1 MKKNQIQTSIIITTF
16 NREKNIFELIGLLN
30 KQLNIL
36 KKTIE
41 IVICDSNSKKRLSIL
56 TYIKQF
62 HSLKI
67 IYYNCKINHQAFKR
81 NYGIKN
87 SVGKYKILIDDD
99 CFPDNNFLKDFI
111 KILQLNRKRSL
122 YCGLVKYVQ
131 FKENERLIK
140 YRQSRVY
147 YLNKKENVPNKNFLT
162 MNMGLNSCVL
172 PKVNIIFNNKFRN
185 YGFEDFEFAYR
196 FKKNYYKLLQIKSL
210 VYHRDNRNFDDFLK
224 KYNFLGC
231 YGIIDIIQINLMAAK
246 ELIYYKIEKNIMINF
261 FLKIPCARL
270 FLHWIERF
278 ISFIER
284 KTSFYFPLLYNIG
297 IATAYLKGVALRK
310 YYREKKIFN
319 SRYEWYK

>member
-41 IVICDSNSKKRLSIL
+41 IIICDSNSKKRLSIL
-56 TYIKQF
+56 SYIKQF
-62 HSLKI
+62 HGLKI

-87 SVGKYKILIDDD
+87 SAGKYKILIDDD

-131 FKENERLIK
+131 FQENARLIK

-147 YLNKKENVPNKNFLT
+147 YLNKKENVPHKNFLT

-172 PKVNIIFNNKFRN
+172 PKIKIIFNNKFRN

-231 YGIIDIIQINLMAAK
+231 YGIIDIIQINLIAAK
-246 ELIYYKIEKNIMINF
+246 DLIYYKIEINFIINF
-261 FLKIPCARL
+261 FLKIPFARH

-278 ISFIER
+278 VSFIER

-297 IATAYLKGVALRK
+297 IAIAYLKGVTLRS

-319 SRYEWYK
+319 LRYEWYK

>member
-1 MKKNQIQTSIIITTF
+1 LKKNQIQTSIIITTF

-41 IVICDSNSKKRLSIL
+41 IIICDSNSKKRLSIL
-56 TYIKQF
+56 SYIKQF
-62 HSLKI
+62 HGLKI

-87 SVGKYKILIDDD
+87 SAGKYKILIDDD

-131 FKENERLIK
+131 FQENARLIK

-147 YLNKKENVPNKNFLT
+147 YLNKKENVPHKNFLT

-172 PKVNIIFNNKFRN
+172 PKIKIIFNNKFRN

-231 YGIIDIIQINLMAAK
+231 YGIIDIIQINLIAAK
-246 ELIYYKIEKNIMINF
+246 DLIYYKIEINFIINF
-261 FLKIPCARL
+261 FLKIPFARH

-278 ISFIER
+278 VSFIER

-297 IATAYLKGVALRK
+297 IAIAYLKGVTLRS

-319 SRYEWYK
+319 LRYEWYK

>member
-41 IVICDSNSKKRLSIL
+41 IIICDSNSKKRLSIL
-56 TYIKQF
+56 SYIRQF
-62 HSLKI
+62 HGLKI

-87 SVGKYKILIDDD
+87 SAGKYKILIDDD

-131 FKENERLIK
+131 FQENARLIK

-147 YLNKKENVPNKNFLT
+147 YLNEKENVPHKNFLT

-172 PKVNIIFNNKFRN
+172 PKIKIIFNNKFRN

-196 FKKNYYKLLQIKSL
+196 FKKNFYKLLQIKSL

-231 YGIIDIIQINLMAAK
+231 YGIIDIIQINRIAAK
-246 ELIYYKIEKNIMINF
+246 DLIYYKIEKNFIINF
-261 FLKIPCARL
+261 FLKIPFARH

-278 ISFIER
+278 VSFIER

-297 IATAYLKGVALRK
+297 IAIAYLKGVTLRS
-310 YYREKKIFN
+310 YYREKKNFN
-319 SRYEWYK
+319 LRYEWYK